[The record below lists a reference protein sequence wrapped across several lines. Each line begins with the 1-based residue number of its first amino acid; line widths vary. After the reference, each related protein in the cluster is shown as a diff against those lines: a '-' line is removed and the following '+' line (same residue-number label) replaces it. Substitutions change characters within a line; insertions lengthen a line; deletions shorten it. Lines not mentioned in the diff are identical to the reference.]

1 MLQQALG
8 LEVLLSL
15 AEALL
20 EPVSQ
25 GLPLTVLL
33 WHTPPVRLL
42 LALPLVV
49 APPEAEVLGLFDW
62 LTVPLL
68 LLEPEALTA
77 EVLAAPE
84 GVTVGE
90 CRSHTPLNQR
100 EAEARAQQLAEQR
113 GVAGAV

>member
-1 MLQQALG
+1 MLLRLIA
-8 LEVLLSL
+8 
-15 AEALL
+15 
-20 EPVSQ
+20 
-25 GLPLTVLL
+25 
-33 WHTPPVRLL
+33 PVRLL
-42 LALPLVV
+42 LALPLGV
-49 APPEAEVLGLFDW
+49 APPEVEMLGLCNW

-90 CRSHTPLNQR
+90 CRRHTPLNQR

-113 GVAGAV
+113 GGAGAV